1 MLGARCRIS
10 DKNLFVVGRGVPE
23 DFRDV
28 PRAIAVVDD
37 QTVSLSLEFAMGA
50 KQCLLRWPLK
60 EGACLGVDGRAQK
73 IVRGRVADVELDRGI
88 EVDQLHQIG
97 FEESSLLRRWL
108 CHERFCPQLL
118 HRTQRRD
125 TETGLLCEAELQQNK
140 KDTTKTKLGGSR
152 ISYSSVS
159 LRL

>member
-1 MLGARCRIS
+1 MS
-10 DKNLFVVGRGVPE
+10 
-23 DFRDV
+23 
-28 PRAIAVVDD
+28 
-37 QTVSLSLEFAMGA
+37 A
-50 KQCLLRWPLK
+50 KQGFRRWPLK
-60 EGACLGVDGRAQK
+60 ERPCLSVYGGTQK